1 MMKAPKSQG
10 TLAPYFC
17 TVLRSGPE
25 AVHFHLKVF
34 GQSFLEDVGDVPAD
48 EADMVLEA
56 VVAHVLEQALQIL
69 DFAVGYAA
77 FGGHGDIAEVA
88 FADIALDDAFG
99 IVGGQADEGHGAG
112 ADAALDGTEGF
123 SELRRCRGRRGSP
136 AERHWQRS
144 LGKL

>member
-1 MMKAPKSQG
+1 M
-10 TLAPYFC
+10 
-17 TVLRSGPE
+17 
-25 AVHFHLKVF
+25 KVF
-34 GQSFLEDVGDVPAD
+34 GQSFLEDVGDVTAD

-77 FGGHGDIAEVA
+77 LGGHGDIAEVA

-123 SELRRCRGRRGSP
+123 LRTEDA
-136 AERHWQRS
+136 AEDVEGAQLEFVIGKEA
-144 LGKL
+144 LGEV